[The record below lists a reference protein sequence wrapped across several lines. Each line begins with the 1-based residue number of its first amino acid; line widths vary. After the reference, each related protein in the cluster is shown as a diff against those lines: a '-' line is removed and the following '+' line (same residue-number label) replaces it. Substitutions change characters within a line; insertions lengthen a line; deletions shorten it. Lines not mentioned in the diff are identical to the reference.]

1 MHTGALGIQTN
12 DNSNNSNK
20 RFKKNAVWSS
30 GVLGRLKAEVRLKTL
45 RIFREAELEINTYVI
60 PSLPCI
66 DAVQTVDGPAFWI
79 CLVSSLI
86 LLSFLLL
93 LSTMT
98 TAHYP

>member
-1 MHTGALGIQTN
+1 MLG
-12 DNSNNSNK
+12 
-20 RFKKNAVWSS
+20 V
-30 GVLGRLKAEVRLKTL
+30 LKAEVRLKTL
-45 RIFREAELEINTYVI
+45 RILREAELEINTYVI
-60 PSLPCI
+60 PSLFCI